1 MRHRDEQERDF
12 TETGVGHAWARRVLV
27 FLAVVLSVAGT
38 AASAGAAVETPPPPS
53 IWSDQA
59 DYAPGG
65 TVTLAGQGWVPGE
78 TVRIVV
84 NDDAGQT
91 WRRDVEVTAD
101 GDGTLSDQFTLPD
114 WFVALYSVSAT
125 GPVSGTATTSFS
137 DGNIDFQL
145 ATAGQSAPA
154 NVSWTVTWNHWQGQ
168 GNGNP
173 NSTCAGSPDIT
184 GGTTSY
190 NGNALASGSARPSVN
205 QNASAK
211 PTGAQTTGANAGVY
225 ELDYWTASATG
236 GAANALT
243 AAQLCTAGENGGQ
256 TVRTL
261 YAHFK
266 LADSTAPSTSAS
278 GTLAGGGSYT
288 SDTWTN
294 KNVTVSLNASDN
306 AGGSGVKEIR
316 YSLNG
321 GTQTVV
327 SGTTA
332 SIAVS
337 AAGTTTISYFA
348 VDNAG
353 NTESAHSFVVKIDK
367 TAPSVSL
374 APDRGP
380 DSNGWYNHAVTFTAS
395 ATDALSGSAG
405 CDLPKIYS
413 GPDDA
418 AASVQLTCRDAAG
431 NEGAGSASFRYD
443 ATPLASS
450 ASSAAFDRDGQ
461 IDVSYSVP
469 GAGSDISGLAS
480 VSLWV
485 SGPSDAVFGAA
496 PNAPKTAT
504 SGAFGFVVDQGDG
517 SYRFYVISTDQAG
530 NVEAAPVAPSSRI
543 TTTLEDTAAPMT
555 SDDADGQWHN
565 SDVTVNLTASDS
577 GSGVDKTY
585 VKVDGGSYA
594 EGTTATV
601 TADSDHSN
609 DGMHTVSYYSVD
621 RAGNEEDAHAVS
633 VRIDTVA
640 PAIEDT
646 GHSPAEPDGGNG
658 WYRQAVVTTFEASDA
673 GSGLDAACAADFPAE
688 DGHNIQHVST
698 GSEQGSAV
706 TVESGS
712 CSDAAGNSQAGVA
725 SAAFDIDFTL
735 PTITLAARLPAANAE
750 GWNNEDVTA
759 TWDCADELSGAVAE
773 HVSHTFTD
781 EGADQSAEATCAD
794 EAGNEASDTLTG
806 VSIDKTKP
814 VVSGSRSPAANAAG
828 WNNENV
834 LVSFACAETGSV
846 RSGIATDTVAGQTL
860 TSEGAEQ
867 SVASSGDCVDKAG
880 NAAAQAS
887 VGHISIDK
895 SAPEITLLSRLPAAN
910 GSGWNKTDVTVTWS
924 CVDQAGLSGAVA
936 ATSVDTRSGEGA
948 AQTAHGSCSDRAGNS
963 SSDALGGI
971 SIDKTAPSIT
981 LATRLPAA
989 NAEGW
994 NNEDVTATW
1003 DCADELSG
1011 AVAEH
1016 VSHTFTDEGADQ
1028 SAEATC
1034 ADEAGNE
1041 ASDTLTGVSID
1052 KTKPVVSGSRS
1063 PAANAAGWNNE
1074 NVLVSFACAE
1084 TGSVRSGIA
1093 TDTVAGQTL
1102 TSEGAEQSVASSG
1115 DCVDKAGNAAAQ
1127 ASVGHISIDKSAPE
1141 ITLLSRL
1148 PAANGSG
1155 WNKTDVTVTWSCVDQ
1170 AGLSGAV
1177 AATSVDTRS
1186 GEGAAQ
1192 TAHGSC
1198 SDRAGNSSSDALGG
1212 ISIDKTAPSIAI
1224 VAPADGGSYVWTT
1237 PAAASYSCS
1246 DGLSGPDGCSGSVAN
1261 GTNFVSLP
1269 AGSKTFTV
1277 TASDKAGNTASMTSG
1292 YTVAYAFTGFFQP
1305 VDMGAGVFNVA
1316 KSGSSIPVKFKL
1328 GGNAGLNV
1336 FASGYPASTQVN
1348 CSSSADL
1355 DTIESTTTANN
1366 GLTYDASA
1374 DQYVYVWKTNSAW
1387 SGTCRQFKA
1396 VFVDGRIVKA
1406 NFKFA
1411 K

>member
-1 MRHRDEQERDF
+1 
-12 TETGVGHAWARRVLV
+12 
-27 FLAVVLSVAGT
+27 
-38 AASAGAAVETPPPPS
+38 
-53 IWSDQA
+53 
-59 DYAPGG
+59 
-65 TVTLAGQGWVPGE
+65 
-78 TVRIVV
+78 
-84 NDDAGQT
+84 
-91 WRRDVEVTAD
+91 
-101 GDGTLSDQFTLPD
+101 
-114 WFVALYSVSAT
+114 
-125 GPVSGTATTSFS
+125 
-137 DGNIDFQL
+137 
-145 ATAGQSAPA
+145 
-154 NVSWTVTWNHWQGQ
+154 
-168 GNGNP
+168 
-173 NSTCAGSPDIT
+173 
-184 GGTTSY
+184 
-190 NGNALASGSARPSVN
+190 
-205 QNASAK
+205 
-211 PTGAQTTGANAGVY
+211 
-225 ELDYWTASATG
+225 
-236 GAANALT
+236 
-243 AAQLCTAGENGGQ
+243 
-256 TVRTL
+256 
-261 YAHFK
+261 
-266 LADSTAPSTSAS
+266 
-278 GTLAGGGSYT
+278 
-288 SDTWTN
+288 
-294 KNVTVSLNASDN
+294 
-306 AGGSGVKEIR
+306 
-316 YSLNG
+316 
-321 GTQTVV
+321 
-327 SGTTA
+327 
-332 SIAVS
+332 
-337 AAGTTTISYFA
+337 
-348 VDNAG
+348 
-353 NTESAHSFVVKIDK
+353 
-367 TAPSVSL
+367 
-374 APDRGP
+374 
-380 DSNGWYNHAVTFTAS
+380 
-395 ATDALSGSAG
+395 
-405 CDLPKIYS
+405 
-413 GPDDA
+413 
-418 AASVQLTCRDAAG
+418 
-431 NEGAGSASFRYD
+431 
-443 ATPLASS
+443 
-450 ASSAAFDRDGQ
+450 
-461 IDVSYSVP
+461 
-469 GAGSDISGLAS
+469 
-480 VSLWV
+480 
-485 SGPSDAVFGAA
+485 
-496 PNAPKTAT
+496 
-504 SGAFGFVVDQGDG
+504 
-517 SYRFYVISTDQAG
+517 
-530 NVEAAPVAPSSRI
+530 
-543 TTTLEDTAAPMT
+543 
-555 SDDADGQWHN
+555 
-565 SDVTVNLTASDS
+565 
-577 GSGVDKTY
+577 
-585 VKVDGGSYA
+585 
-594 EGTTATV
+594 
-601 TADSDHSN
+601 
-609 DGMHTVSYYSVD
+609 
-621 RAGNEEDAHAVS
+621 
-633 VRIDTVA
+633 
-640 PAIEDT
+640 
-646 GHSPAEPDGGNG
+646 G

-673 GSGLDAACAADFPAE
+673 GAGLDAACAAAFPAE
-688 DGHNIQHVST
+688 DGHNVQHVST

-735 PTITLAARLPAANAE
+735 PT
-750 GWNNEDVTA
+750 
-759 TWDCADELSGAVAE
+759 
-773 HVSHTFTD
+773 
-781 EGADQSAEATCAD
+781 
-794 EAGNEASDTLTG
+794 
-806 VSIDKTKP
+806 
-814 VVSGSRSPAANAAG
+814 
-828 WNNENV
+828 
-834 LVSFACAETGSV
+834 
-846 RSGIATDTVAGQTL
+846 
-860 TSEGAEQ
+860 
-867 SVASSGDCVDKAG
+867 
-880 NAAAQAS
+880 
-887 VGHISIDK
+887 
-895 SAPEITLLSRLPAAN
+895 
-910 GSGWNKTDVTVTWS
+910 
-924 CVDQAGLSGAVA
+924 
-936 ATSVDTRSGEGA
+936 
-948 AQTAHGSCSDRAGNS
+948 
-963 SSDALGGI
+963 
-971 SIDKTAPSIT
+971 IT

-1115 DCVDKAGNAAAQ
+1115 SCVDKAGNEAAQ

-1177 AATSVDTRS
+1177 AATSADTRS

-1198 SDRAGNSSSDALGG
+1198 SDRAGNSSSDSLGG

-1237 PAAASYSCS
+1237 PAVASYSCS
-1246 DGLSGPDGCSGSVAN
+1246 DGLSGRDGCSGSVAN

>member
-1 MRHRDEQERDF
+1 M
-12 TETGVGHAWARRVLV
+12 
-27 FLAVVLSVAGT
+27 
-38 AASAGAAVETPPPPS
+38 AGAT
-53 IWSDQA
+53 
-59 DYAPGG
+59 G
-65 TVTLAGQGWVPGE
+65 TFP
-78 TVRIVV
+78 
-84 NDDAGQT
+84 
-91 WRRDVEVTAD
+91 
-101 GDGTLSDQFTLPD
+101 
-114 WFVALYSVSAT
+114 YS
-125 GPVSGTATTSFS
+125 
-137 DGNIDFQL
+137 
-145 ATAGQSAPA
+145 
-154 NVSWTVTWNHWQGQ
+154 
-168 GNGNP
+168 
-173 NSTCAGSPDIT
+173 
-184 GGTTSY
+184 
-190 NGNALASGSARPSVN
+190 
-205 QNASAK
+205 
-211 PTGAQTTGANAGVY
+211 
-225 ELDYWTASATG
+225 
-236 GAANALT
+236 
-243 AAQLCTAGENGGQ
+243 
-256 TVRTL
+256 
-261 YAHFK
+261 
-266 LADSTAPSTSAS
+266 
-278 GTLAGGGSYT
+278 
-288 SDTWTN
+288 
-294 KNVTVSLNASDN
+294 
-306 AGGSGVKEIR
+306 
-316 YSLNG
+316 
-321 GTQTVV
+321 
-327 SGTTA
+327 
-332 SIAVS
+332 
-337 AAGTTTISYFA
+337 
-348 VDNAG
+348 
-353 NTESAHSFVVKIDK
+353 
-367 TAPSVSL
+367 
-374 APDRGP
+374 
-380 DSNGWYNHAVTFTAS
+380 
-395 ATDALSGSAG
+395 
-405 CDLPKIYS
+405 
-413 GPDDA
+413 
-418 AASVQLTCRDAAG
+418 
-431 NEGAGSASFRYD
+431 
-443 ATPLASS
+443 
-450 ASSAAFDRDGQ
+450 
-461 IDVSYSVP
+461 
-469 GAGSDISGLAS
+469 
-480 VSLWV
+480 
-485 SGPSDAVFGAA
+485 
-496 PNAPKTAT
+496 
-504 SGAFGFVVDQGDG
+504 VDQGDG

-555 SDDADGQWHN
+555 SDDVDGLWHN
-565 SDVTVNLTASDS
+565 SDVTVHLTASDT

-585 VKVDGGSYA
+585 VKIDDGAYA
-594 EGTTATV
+594 EGTEATV

-609 DGMHTVSYYSVD
+609 DGAHTVSYYSVD
-621 RAGNEEDAHAVS
+621 RAGNEEDAHAVT
-633 VRIDTVA
+633 VRIDTIA
-640 PAIEDT
+640 PAIVDT

-673 GSGLDAACAADFPAE
+673 GSGLDAACAAAFPAE
-688 DGHNIQHVST
+688 DGHNIQDVST
-698 GSEQGSAV
+698 GSEQGGAV

-735 PTITLAARLPAANAE
+735 PT
-750 GWNNEDVTA
+750 
-759 TWDCADELSGAVAE
+759 
-773 HVSHTFTD
+773 
-781 EGADQSAEATCAD
+781 
-794 EAGNEASDTLTG
+794 
-806 VSIDKTKP
+806 
-814 VVSGSRSPAANAAG
+814 
-828 WNNENV
+828 
-834 LVSFACAETGSV
+834 
-846 RSGIATDTVAGQTL
+846 
-860 TSEGAEQ
+860 
-867 SVASSGDCVDKAG
+867 
-880 NAAAQAS
+880 
-887 VGHISIDK
+887 
-895 SAPEITLLSRLPAAN
+895 
-910 GSGWNKTDVTVTWS
+910 
-924 CVDQAGLSGAVA
+924 
-936 ATSVDTRSGEGA
+936 
-948 AQTAHGSCSDRAGNS
+948 
-963 SSDALGGI
+963 
-971 SIDKTAPSIT
+971 IT

-1115 DCVDKAGNAAAQ
+1115 NCIDKAGNAAAQ
-1127 ASVGHISIDKSAPE
+1127 ASVGHISIDKSAPQ

-1198 SDRAGNSSSDALGG
+1198 SDRAGNSSSDSLGG

-1224 VAPADGGSYVWTT
+1224 VTPADGGSYVWTT